1 METSVLIAQIAA
13 VTYLAVALGGF
24 ISKDYYRRL
33 IDDFYGNAGLIYL
46 GGFMALVV
54 GFLIVH
60 VHNHWT
66 SDWTVL
72 VTILGWLALIK
83 GITLMVLPA
92 SMLRIS
98 ASFLNQTGMKLFPW
112 AALLPGLIFTWF
124 GFIN

>member
-33 IDDFYGNAGLIYL
+33 IDDFYGNAGLTYL
-46 GGFMALVV
+46 GGFMALVM

-60 VHNHWT
+60 VHNQWAG
-66 SDWTVL
+66 DWTVL
-72 VTILGWLALIK
+72 ITVLGWLALIK

-92 SMLRIS
+92 SMGRIS
-98 ASFLNQTGMKLFPW
+98 ASLLNETGMKLFPW
-112 AALLPGLIFTWF
+112 VALLLGLLFAWF
-124 GFIN
+124 GFIH